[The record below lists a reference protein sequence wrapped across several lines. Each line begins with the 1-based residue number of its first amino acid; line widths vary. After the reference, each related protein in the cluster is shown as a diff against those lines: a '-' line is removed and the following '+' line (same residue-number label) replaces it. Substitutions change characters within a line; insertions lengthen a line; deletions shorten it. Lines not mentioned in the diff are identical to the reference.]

1 MQLVSEEGAQP
12 SDLSHEA
19 GKVAVEPLIYDN
31 NGPSLQQVLVP
42 RTNL

>member
-19 GKVAVEPLIYDN
+19 GKVAAEPLIYDN